1 MTKISNRKVD
11 KSYEVYFALYQ
22 SVSGTEEDK
31 NNFKDFSP
39 DFFDLVVVDECHRG
53 SAAEDAAWREIL
65 EYFTSATQIGLT
77 ATPKETK
84 FISNI
89 DYFRKPIYTY
99 SLKQGIMAHNYTSL
113 YYHLIFSTKK
123 REPWLRREY
132 RDQVWAYM
140 GGIAR
145 KNKMSALMIGGMP
158 DHAHV
163 LLRAK
168 PTFSVSRILQ
178 LIKGGSSLWIHE
190 TFPKLKQFAWQDGYG
205 AFSVSKS
212 KIPSLIKYIQ
222 NQEEHHKRKTFQDEF
237 LELLKLHDI
246 EYDERYIWD

>member
-1 MTKISNRKVD
+1 
-11 KSYEVYFALYQ
+11 
-22 SVSGTEEDK
+22 
-31 NNFKDFSP
+31 
-39 DFFDLVVVDECHRG
+39 
-53 SAAEDAAWREIL
+53 
-65 EYFTSATQIGLT
+65 
-77 ATPKETK
+77 
-84 FISNI
+84 
-89 DYFRKPIYTY
+89 
-99 SLKQGIMAHNYTSL
+99 MAHNYTSL

-222 NQEEHHKRKTFQDEF
+222 NQEEHHKRKTFQDEV